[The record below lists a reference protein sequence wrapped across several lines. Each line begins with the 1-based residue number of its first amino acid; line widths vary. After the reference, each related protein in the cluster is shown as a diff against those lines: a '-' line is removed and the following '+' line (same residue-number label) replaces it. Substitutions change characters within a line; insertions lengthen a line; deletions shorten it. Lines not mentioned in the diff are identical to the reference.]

1 MKRIIMLAAFF
12 SLLAF
17 TGFTTVSAA
26 DPVEGY
32 WKSIDDDTGKPTAF
46 WKFTVKGSVLTGQI
60 ISYKDMK
67 DEDVCNKCK
76 GSFKNKPILKTSWL
90 RLTERNSDGVW
101 DTGYIVD
108 TRVGKQYKA
117 KVWVEDGNLMV
128 RGYLGVAALGRTQ
141 VWKKATK
148 DEAAKGL

>member
-1 MKRIIMLAAFF
+1 MKRIIMFIAIFT
-12 SLLAF
+12 LLTV
-17 TGFTTVSAA
+17 TGFTFANAA

-32 WKSIDDDTGKPTAF
+32 WKSIDEDSGKPTAF
-46 WKFTVKGSVLTGQI
+46 WKFSVKGSVLTGRI

-67 DEDVCNKCK
+67 DGDVCDKCK